1 MEGHLNEIILLSH
14 VIFNFSCLYTFIKR
28 IEFFICFYFL
38 NNTNSFIDYKH
49 SKGNLKRSDFVHLT
63 FSHLG
68 RVFMFLILISLVN

>member
-1 MEGHLNEIILLSH
+1 MKLYYLHMSYLTSVDYTISLKELS
-14 VIFNFSCLYTFIKR
+14 FSFVFI
-28 IEFFICFYFL
+28 FL
-38 NNTNSFIDYKH
+38 NNINSFMDYKH